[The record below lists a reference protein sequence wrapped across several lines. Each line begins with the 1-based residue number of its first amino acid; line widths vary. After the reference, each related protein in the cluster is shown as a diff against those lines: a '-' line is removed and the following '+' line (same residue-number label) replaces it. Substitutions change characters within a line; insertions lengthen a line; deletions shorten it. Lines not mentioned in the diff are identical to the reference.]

1 MGQEVV
7 RHGFK
12 FVLAFLRAVSEGAN
26 VVAFCWE
33 FRILATDMEKDSEGD
48 CVLLGVL
55 SICLD
60 THLLLTHK

>member
-1 MGQEVV
+1 
-7 RHGFK
+7 
-12 FVLAFLRAVSEGAN
+12 

-33 FRILATDMEKDSEGD
+33 FRIVTTDMEKDSDGD

>member
-33 FRILATDMEKDSEGD
+33 FRIVTTDMERIRMVIAFCSEFSLY
-48 CVLLGVL
+48 V
-55 SICLD
+55 
-60 THLLLTHK
+60 